1 MQAAIDKGTDLLRNR
16 RYVEAAA
23 LLEVA
28 CQQWPGEKRLEKL
41 LSSAQKSAQKANDLQ
56 AADQEKIRQRALQ
69 AATRPTG
76 APRKRLIVPVVV
88 ACVVLAMV
96 GFLIRF
102 VTRPHP
108 SVPDVQSAPSDELA
122 PAPHAET
129 PSPPPVLPPPAPIQ
143 TPATARLILKGVH
156 PGDQLFVDDVRL
168 AASGPPGTWE
178 LTPGSHR
185 LRLMAGNQELVA
197 DPRSFRANATVLL
210 NRGDFKQPAPATSE
224 EQLAWNRINN
234 TGDPAAFE
242 EFVRR
247 YPNSSF
253 RSQAESKLE
262 ALNWAK
268 ASSSGSLHGYQ
279 EYVTRY
285 TSPPGPHL
293 PTAMAEIARLEW
305 DGIQNTTDP
314 AQVRRFLEHNSSGP
328 YHDRAVALLD
338 DLAWREA
345 QHKGD
350 TASLKGYLGTYPS
363 GRHKEEAATQLAA
376 LPPPAVATP
385 APQVSQPPAPI
396 PPAPVTPKL
405 SDNTEDV
412 NAIRAVLDGYKS
424 AYDTKDV
431 ARLQELW
438 PDMSPKQVNG
448 LRTAF
453 HDAGKVTLTYA
464 ITKGPEVSGNG
475 AVVTFQQQIITN
487 AAAKSQ
493 VTMTLKKDANNSWH
507 ITSVR

>member
-1 MQAAIDKGTDLLRNR
+1 
-16 RYVEAAA
+16 V
-23 LLEVA
+23 
-28 CQQWPGEKRLEKL
+28 
-41 LSSAQKSAQKANDLQ
+41 
-56 AADQEKIRQRALQ
+56 
-69 AATRPTG
+69 
-76 APRKRLIVPVVV
+76 
-88 ACVVLAMV
+88 
-96 GFLIRF
+96 
-102 VTRPHP
+102 
-108 SVPDVQSAPSDELA
+108 
-122 PAPHAET
+122 
-129 PSPPPVLPPPAPIQ
+129 
-143 TPATARLILKGVH
+143 TARLILKGVH

-185 LRLMAGNQELVA
+185 LRLLAGNQELVA
-197 DPRSFRANATVLL
+197 DPRSFKANATVVL
-210 NRGDFKQPAPATSE
+210 NRADFKQPAPATSE
-224 EQLAWNRINN
+224 EQLAWNRINS
-234 TGDPAAFE
+234 TGDPSAVE

-268 ASSSGSLHGYQ
+268 ANSSGSLHGYQ
-279 EYVTRY
+279 DYEARY

-293 PTAMAEIARLEW
+293 SAAMAEIARLEW
-305 DGIQNTTDP
+305 DAIQNTTDP
-314 AQVRRFLEHNSSGP
+314 VPVRRFLEHNPSGP

-338 DLAWREA
+338 DLTWREA
-345 QHKGD
+345 ERKGD

-363 GRHKEEAATQLAA
+363 GRHKDEATTQLAT
-376 LPPPAVATP
+376 LTPPPIATP
-385 APQVSQPPAPI
+385 APQVPQSPAPI
-396 PPAPVTPKL
+396 PPAPPVTPKP

-424 AYDTKDV
+424 AYDTKDL

-453 HDAGKVTLTYA
+453 HNAGKVTLTYA
-464 ITKGPEVSGNG
+464 ITKGPEVAGNV
-475 AVVTFQQQIITN
+475 AVVTFQQQIVTN

-493 VTMTLKKDANNSWH
+493 VTMTLKKDANNTWH